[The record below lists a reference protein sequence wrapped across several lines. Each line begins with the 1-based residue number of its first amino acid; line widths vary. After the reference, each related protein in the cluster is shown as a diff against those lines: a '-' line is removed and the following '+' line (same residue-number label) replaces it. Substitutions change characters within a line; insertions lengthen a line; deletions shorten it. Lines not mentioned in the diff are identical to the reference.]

1 MNLEIFVFLKNLKN
15 FHHNVNKVD
24 DSTIKLLANTIQ
36 VIDDVIKDALF
47 VKNDPVSAD
56 VDVDSLF
63 VIEEACCHFQRYITC
78 RICYVS

>member
-1 MNLEIFVFLKNLKN
+1 M
-15 FHHNVNKVD
+15 NKVD
-24 DSTIKLLANTIQ
+24 DTTIKLLADTIQ

-47 VKNDPVSAD
+47 VENESAN
-56 VDVDSLF
+56 VDVSSLF